1 MHTRTGSTI
10 PFLLTILLVAGCA
23 ESEAA
28 REDAASD
35 SAEAQAAATGSV
47 PQGREVDRRIFDE
60 KMELARTERLDTLPI
75 GAIIV
80 RLGESF
86 LGTKYTPGTLEAE
99 GPEHL
104 VINLEELDCVTYV
117 ENVLALA
124 RIVRARQPTWEAYVR
139 ELERIRYR
147 GGELNGYPSR
157 LHYFS
162 EWISDNERLGL
173 VRNVTRDIG
182 GVPLAERIDFMTTH
196 RESYRQ
202 LADSATFEAIR
213 DIETR
218 LSGQERWYIPES
230 SLAAAMPRIQNGD
243 LIGAT
248 SSIEGLDIAHTGIAV
263 VREDGVYLM
272 HAPLVGED
280 VQMSE
285 TTLDQRIAR
294 IEGQDGIMV
303 ARPL

>member
-272 HAPLVGED
+272 HAPLVGSNVEL
-280 VQMSE
+280 SE

>member
-1 MHTRTGSTI
+1 MMTRASTTS
-10 PFLLTILLVAGCA
+10 LLILGLLLPACGDSDA
-23 ESEAA
+23 TENAA
-28 REDAASD
+28 DAAAAD
-35 SAEAQAAATGSV
+35 TAAASL
-47 PQGREVDRRIFDE
+47 PQGRDVDRRIFEE

-75 GAIIV
+75 GAIMV

-124 RIVRARQPTWEAYVR
+124 RIVRAGQPTWDAYVR
-139 ELERIRYR
+139 ELQRIRYR
-147 GGELNGYPSR
+147 GGNLDGYPSR

-162 EWISDNERLGL
+162 EWISDNDQLGL

-182 GVPLAERIDFMTTH
+182 GIPLDEPIDFMTTH

-202 LADSATFEAIR
+202 LADSSELEHIR
-213 DIETR
+213 RIEER
-218 LSGQERWYIPES
+218 LTGEDRWYIPEE
-230 SLAAAMPRIQNGD
+230 SLPGVMSRIQNGD
-243 LIGAT
+243 IIAAT
-248 SSIEGLDIAHTGIAV
+248 SSIEGLDVAHTGIAL
-263 VREDGVYLM
+263 VRDGGVYLM
-272 HAPLVGED
+272 HAPLVGEE
-280 VQMSE
+280 VQISE
-285 TTLDQRIAR
+285 TTLDHRIAR